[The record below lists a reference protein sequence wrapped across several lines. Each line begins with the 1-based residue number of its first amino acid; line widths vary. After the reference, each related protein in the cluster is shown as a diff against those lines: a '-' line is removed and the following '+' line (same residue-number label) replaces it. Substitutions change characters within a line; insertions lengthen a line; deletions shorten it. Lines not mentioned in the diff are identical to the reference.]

1 MSSRRVTVP
10 ARLYFLIGVFTVGIM
25 AYGWWSNNTLNL
37 AKVHGPYYEQIATG
51 KDLLA
56 DILPPPV
63 YIIESYLNVLDLAHA
78 AEATD
83 GSTADHIRS
92 LAEEAQVL
100 KKQYEE
106 RVEFWQEKLPD
117 GALKQ
122 QLLTES
128 GQAANEF
135 FRIRDEQFIPLCR
148 EAKGELANALSTGV
162 LRDAYG
168 KHHDA
173 IEKAVELLTKQNAA
187 TEAEVIDVI
196 GKRNMWSVGL
206 TGAMVLF
213 GVGFG
218 WYTVKMTTS
227 TLRKSAEALRQL
239 ARNELCAVSEQMR
252 QNAQETTHQATLA
265 SGAAEQV
272 STNAQALATAVEE
285 FNSSIKEIS
294 GNTSHAATVAS
305 EAVAAANR
313 TNGTVTKLGESSAEI
328 GNVIKV
334 INSIA
339 EQTNLL
345 ALNAT
350 IEAARA
356 GEAGKG
362 FAVVANEVKELAK
375 QTSEATEDI
384 IRKIA
389 MIQDDTQQAVQAI
402 SQVTGIIRQINE
414 SQNAIASAV
423 EEQSAMTGEIS
434 RNISEVAAG
443 SGEIARNISLVAEAA
458 QSTSQGTENTL
469 RAAGDIEATAE
480 DLLQLVGDVRRE
492 ISGRSESPYQSASKT
507 QPSNGSRGGAKP
519 YGRHGD
525 R

>member
-1 MSSRRVTVP
+1 MTVP
-10 ARLYFLIGVFTVGIM
+10 VKLYILTVVFSAGLI
-25 AYGWWSNNTLNL
+25 AYGFWANHTLNE
-37 AKVHGPYYEQIATG
+37 AKVHGPYYTQIVEN

-63 YIIESYLNVLDLAHA
+63 YIIESLLTVHNIGELSGENKPGEVLA
-78 AEATD
+78 AIEELRAQEKVYTERIAVWKDAVKNEGLREALLVECHTPAEQFFSICNEKLIPAAQN
-83 GSTADHIRS
+83 GLH
-92 LAEEAQVL
+92 EEA
-100 KKQYEE
+100 ESI
-106 RVEFWQEKLPD
+106 VE
-117 GALKQ
+117 
-122 QLLTES
+122 
-128 GQAANEF
+128 
-135 FRIRDEQFIPLCR
+135 I
-148 EAKGELANALSTGV
+148 ELAQAF
-162 LRDAYG
+162 A
-168 KHHDA
+168 KHKRAVEKVVELAMAHG
-173 IEKAVELLTKQNAA
+173 KAVEDTVRDEVAKDTQMAVILAVSIVLASAA
-187 TEAEVIDVI
+187 
-196 GKRNMWSVGL
+196 
-206 TGAMVLF
+206 
-213 GVGFG
+213 FG
-218 WYTVKMTTS
+218 WFTAREMS
-227 TLRKSAEALRQL
+227 GTLQQAAMALRNV
-239 ARNELCAVSEQMR
+239 AREELSVVGEQMR

-294 GNTSHAATVAS
+294 GNTSHAATVAGA
-305 EAVAAANR
+305 AVEAANR
-313 TNGTVTKLGESSAEI
+313 TNATVMKLGESSAEI

-389 MIQDDTQQAVQAI
+389 MIQDDTQQAVDAI
-402 SQVTGIIRQINE
+402 SQVSGIIRQINE

-443 SGEIARNISLVAEAA
+443 SGEIARNITLVAEAA
-458 QSTSQGTENTL
+458 DSTSRGTQNTL
-469 RAAGDIEATAE
+469 RAANDIELMAE
-480 DLLQLVGDVRRE
+480 DLLRLVGQVEAALKPAPPAGKRYHENPGRPS
-492 ISGRSESPYQSASKT
+492 IGTNGKSSGERSSE
-507 QPSNGSRGGAKP
+507 RVVEF
-519 YGRHGD
+519 R
-525 R
+525 

>member
-1 MSSRRVTVP
+1 MSLRRLTVP
-10 ARLYFLIGVFTVGIM
+10 VKLYILTAAFALGLAG
-25 AYGWWSNNTLNL
+25 YGLWANNTLQKC
-37 AKVHGPYYEQIATG
+37 KVNGTFYDRIVMQ

-56 DILPPPV
+56 DILPPPIYV
-63 YIIESYLNVLDLAHA
+63 VETYLTAYEVAEQSTETGDKAKVTELLAKLDTQESQYLSRLEHWR
-78 AEATD
+78 
-83 GSTADHIRS
+83 ST
-92 LAEEAQVL
+92 
-100 KKQYEE
+100 
-106 RVEFWQEKLPD
+106 LPD
-117 GALKQ
+117 DSIREVLVKDVDAP
-122 QLLTES
+122 
-128 GQAANEF
+128 AMEF
-135 FRIRDEQFIPLCR
+135 FRVCRTELRPLCEAGR
-148 EAKGELANALSTGV
+148 GNEAKAIISNKLAV
-162 LRDAYG
+162 LYLN
-168 KHHDA
+168 HQ
-173 IEKAVELLTKQNAA
+173 KAVNTLAELSSKRAKEVADETESIVRSDTTWSIYLACGIVLCCVVAGWFTAKEVSGSMRHSAESLRELAA
-187 TEAEVIDVI
+187 TE
-196 GKRNMWSVGL
+196 L
-206 TGAMVLF
+206 GAI
-213 GVGFG
+213 
-218 WYTVKMTTS
+218 S
-227 TLRKSAEALRQL
+227 RK
-239 ARNELCAVSEQMR
+239 MR

-272 STNAQALATAVEE
+272 STNAQTLATAVEQ

-294 GNTSHAATVAS
+294 GNTSHAATVAG

-313 TNGTVTKLGESSAEI
+313 TNATITKLGESSEEI

-375 QTSEATEDI
+375 QTSQATEDI

-389 MIQDDTQQAVQAI
+389 MIQDDTHQAVQAI
-402 SQVTGIIRQINE
+402 GQVTGIIRQINE

-458 QSTSQGTENTL
+458 ESTSQGTDDTL
-469 RAAGDIEATAE
+469 RAAGEIEVMAEEMLEMVGQIRAIARAAGQSEVRDDHGRKSENRPRTA
-480 DLLQLVGDVRRE
+480 
-492 ISGRSESPYQSASKT
+492 
-507 QPSNGSRGGAKP
+507 GSRS
-519 YGRHGD
+519 R
-525 R
+525 